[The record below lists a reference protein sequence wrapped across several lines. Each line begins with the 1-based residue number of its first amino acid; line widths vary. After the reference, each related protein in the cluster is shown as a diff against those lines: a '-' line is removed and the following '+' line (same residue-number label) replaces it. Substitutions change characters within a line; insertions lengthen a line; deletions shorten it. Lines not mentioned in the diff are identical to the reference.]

1 MFQISTSSGKNAKN
15 SEMIVHPTDRCG
27 KSLYVEKSN
36 SGSRTGRIGPR
47 HKCYIVRRYEI
58 PDISVNKVHTRYA
71 SS

>member
-1 MFQISTSSGKNAKN
+1 
-15 SEMIVHPTDRCG
+15 MIVHPTDRCG